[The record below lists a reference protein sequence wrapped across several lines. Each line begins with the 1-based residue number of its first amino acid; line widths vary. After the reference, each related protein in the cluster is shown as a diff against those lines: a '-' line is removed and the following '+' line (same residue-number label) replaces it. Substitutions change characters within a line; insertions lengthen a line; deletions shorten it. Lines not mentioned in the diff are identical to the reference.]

1 MTEWQA
7 IVTGEFSDWFVRL
20 DVAAQDAVSE
30 RVEVLRMVGPQLGR
44 PYADTLKG
52 SRHSNMKE
60 LIVPHEVIRVMF
72 AFDPQRR
79 AILLCGGSKS
89 GDKRFYQRMIDRAD
103 FLFDEHLREGD

>member
-7 IVTGEFSDWFVRL
+7 IATGEFSDWFVQL

-79 AILLCGGSKS
+79 AILLCGRSKS

-103 FLFDEHLREGD
+103 SLFDEHLREGD